1 MKDLGASLVIAVANQ
16 KGGVGK
22 TTAAVN
28 LAVGLYQ
35 LGLPTLVV
43 DLDQQANATAGL
55 GIDPDSVRAGLFE
68 LLHEDPAKRVS
79 ISEATVRT
87 EYGPELIAGDP
98 ALTQIEQ
105 YGAGPG
111 TELRLARA
119 LEGLAEPRVV
129 LIDCP
134 PSLGRL
140 TVAALAAA
148 HVVVAPVRAGIDELQ
163 GLARLTE
170 SIALVTANGLNDHVS
185 LGAVFIGEF
194 DGRDRVNRDVRNQLR
209 DEFGDRYFGEISRTV
224 RVAEAKARGLP
235 VSVYQPTSTAAADYA
250 ALCHQLAERITA

>member
-1 MKDLGASLVIAVANQ
+1 MKDVDGSLVIAVANQ

-22 TTAAVN
+22 TTAALN
-28 LAVGLYQ
+28 LGVGLCQ
-35 LGLPTLVV
+35 LGLPTLIV

-55 GIDPDSVRAGLFE
+55 GVDPDSVRAGVYE
-68 LLHEDPAKRVS
+68 LLHEDPGKRVP
-79 ISEATVRT
+79 IAEAIMPT
-87 EYGPELIAGDP
+87 EYGPELVAGDP
-98 ALTQIEQ
+98 ALAQIEQ

-119 LEGLAEPRVV
+119 LDGLADPRVV

-148 HVVVAPVRAGIDELQ
+148 HVVIAPVRAGIDELQ

-170 SIALVTANGLNDHVS
+170 SIALVTANGLNDHVA

-209 DEFGDRYFGEISRTV
+209 AEFGDRYFGEISRTV
-224 RVAEAKARGLP
+224 RVAEAKARGMP
-235 VSVYQPTSTAAADYA
+235 VSVYQPESTAAVDYA
-250 ALCHQLAERITA
+250 ALSHQLAERITA